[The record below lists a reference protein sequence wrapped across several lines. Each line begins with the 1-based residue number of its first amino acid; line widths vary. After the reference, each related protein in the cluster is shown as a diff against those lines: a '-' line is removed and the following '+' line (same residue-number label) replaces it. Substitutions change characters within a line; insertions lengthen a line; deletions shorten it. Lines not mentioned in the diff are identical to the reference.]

1 MPRADLVRKSNALSV
16 KLINIAVALLSKSQQ
31 ENIYNPARIISFI
44 LPTPGIFLTGKSA
57 INLYISVIF
66 PFKNVYAS
74 GLLKSAHTLASN
86 RLLAT
91 PHEAVRFVFENIS
104 FLILSPTKILPK
116 SLLKP
121 LLSR

>member
-66 PFKNVYAS
+66 PFKKYFTIW
-74 GLLKSAHTLASN
+74 KIIKKK
-86 RLLAT
+86 AT
-91 PHEAVRFVFENIS
+91 EACMQ
-104 FLILSPTKILPK
+104 ILHN
-116 SLLKP
+116 
-121 LLSR
+121 